1 MVPLLSLWLP
11 IILSAIAVF
20 VFSSFIHMVL
30 PYHKGDLRKLEKED
44 EVMAALRPFA
54 IPPGDYAV
62 PCAGSMAEA
71 GSPEFA
77 AKLKAGPV
85 LFATVARNRTTSMAL
100 SMSLWFLYALAV
112 SVIAAYVV
120 GGMLPAGTRFLT
132 VFRFGGCVAFAG
144 FSLALLQQSI
154 WYQRNWWTTVKSMFD
169 GLLYGLLTGAILGWL
184 WPR

>member
-1 MVPLLSLWLP
+1 MVSLLSLWLP
-11 IILSAIAVF
+11 IVLSAVIVF
-20 VFSSFIHMVL
+20 VISSFIHMVL

-54 IPPGDYAV
+54 IPPGDYAI

-77 AKLKAGPV
+77 GKLKAGPV
-85 LFATVARNRTTSMAL
+85 VFATVARNRTASMAL

-112 SVIAAYVV
+112 SVITAYVV
-120 GGMLPAGTRFLT
+120 GGTLPPGTRFLT
-132 VFRFGGCVAFAG
+132 VFRFSGCVAFAG

-154 WYQRNWWTTVKSMFD
+154 WYQRNWWTTVKAMFD
-169 GLLYGLLTGAILGWL
+169 GLIYGLLTGAVLGWL
-184 WPR
+184 WPH